1 MIESQQEDE
10 YKYKSYEQL
19 SQEFQE
25 LYPAAA
31 RAFELIPQMYNR
43 LTLIDGLTHKTAFTK
58 IHNDH
63 AHLHG
68 FTARNIRRY
77 LPANNPNIPRRVRTP
92 RPKNSITQRSDKI
105 FFSDTKFNDDRNRQS
120 INNLVDDI
128 SSDKPS
134 ETASGVT
141 SKRQEDLTEYLDCQK
156 ETTTLSTSNIPNKAH
171 PGADNIQNY
180 EASLPCRDIQRHIT
194 ALRKNGK
201 SEVWFAITINASKGE
216 MISFKTGRNS
226 ELETN
231 SIHGIDESI
240 N

>member
-1 MIESQQEDE
+1 LAKKAPKSITTTSQSHDLEE
-10 YKYKSYEQL
+10 YRSKSYEEL
-19 SQEFQE
+19 SKE
-25 LYPAAA
+25 LQKAVS

-43 LTLIDGLTHKTAFTK
+43 LTLVDGLTHNDAFAK

-68 FTARNIRRY
+68 FTERNIRRY
-77 LPANNPNIPRRVRTP
+77 LPPNNPNIPRRVRTP
-92 RPKNSITQRSDKI
+92 RPKNSITKT
-105 FFSDTKFNDDRNRQS
+105 FKGTVFSDTKHNDDQ
-120 INNLVDDI
+120 DCQE
-128 SSDKPS
+128 PS
-134 ETASGVT
+134 ENQKLEEEQKRVSAMPT
-141 SKRQEDLTEYLDCQK
+141 STTIF
-156 ETTTLSTSNIPNKAH
+156 TTTLNKVDL
-171 PGADNIQNY
+171 GADNIQNY
-180 EASLPCRDIQRHIT
+180 EASLPCRDIQREIT

-231 SIHGIDESI
+231 SIHGIDVSI

>member
-1 MIESQQEDE
+1 MTKKTLSKEERKSFTTISQSRDLNEYE
-10 YKYKSYEQL
+10 YKTYEEL
-19 SQEFQE
+19 SKELQEV
-25 LYPAAA
+25 YPAAA

-43 LTLIDGLTHKTAFTK
+43 LTLVDGLTHNDAFAK

-68 FTARNIRRY
+68 FTESNIRRY
-77 LPANNPNIPRRVRTP
+77 LPPNNPNIPRRVRTP
-92 RPKNSITQRSDKI
+92 RPKNSITKTFKRTV
-105 FFSDTKFNDDRNRQS
+105 FSDTKPDDDQ
-120 INNLVDDI
+120 DFQG
-128 SSDKPS
+128 S
-134 ETASGVT
+134 ENQKLEEQKRVTAMPT
-141 SKRQEDLTEYLDCQK
+141 STTIF
-156 ETTTLSTSNIPNKAH
+156 TTTLNKADL
-171 PGADNIQNY
+171 GADNIQNY

-231 SIHGIDESI
+231 SIHGID
-240 N
+240 